1 MKHLRFWQAG
11 LLVAVFASWHLLT
24 TPGLLPNFMFE
35 NDRQAAFFFG
45 EPVKIF
51 GRIWNWFVANADQS
65 VALAIQE
72 VTEDGGVGTYAFA
85 NNTQPSRH
93 WTWRFRRHDGNELR
107 GTIGN
112 GPATLT
118 TRLRRDGAMDVLW
131 QNGDAWASGV
141 LTRMTP
147 IFA

>member
-1 MKHLRFWQAG
+1 MG
-11 LLVAVFASWHLLT
+11 
-24 TPGLLPNFMFE
+24 
-35 NDRQAAFFFG
+35 
-45 EPVKIF
+45 
-51 GRIWNWFVANADQS
+51 ANAS
-65 VALAIQE
+65 LSAALAIQE
-72 VTEDGGVGTYAFA
+72 VTEEGGTATYAFA